1 MLQKFSKTEMNEN
14 IKVDKS
20 MDALIG
26 LIHQNINKPI
36 DENVNKQIEK
46 IKFDIQFS
54 GEKINKIEK
63 DIKVQNTKIK
73 KNFDDIHEL
82 IGDKCDENQNKLETL
97 EELIFDFKKNN
108 FEKLEQSFEKIGESF
123 NFLNLNIVK
132 NKNSLLDEL
141 GQQLTTAFS
150 NQQTTVLSHVDEQF
164 KKNLGELKEQQKYQ
178 VDQWSTLFKI
188 LQSLSNQHI
197 SSLNSQ
203 SELISTLLI
212 DFETKISNKQ
222 DAVILQLIEQIKSSS
237 DLSLNKQQ
245 NNINQL
251 QEFQQNRLDQQA
263 SELKAFDENIKDQLA
278 KNKKMQTMTLGIS
291 IINLLLIALIIY
303 LGFSM

>member
-1 MLQKFSKTEMNEN
+1 MLQNFSKTEMHEN
-14 IKVDKS
+14 IKADKS

-36 DENVNKQIEK
+36 DENVNKQIEN
-46 IKFDIQFS
+46 IKFDIQS
-54 GEKINKIEK
+54 SSEKINKIEK
-63 DIKVQNTKIK
+63 ELKVQNTKIK
-73 KNFDDIHEL
+73 ENFDEIHEL
-82 IGDKCDENQNKLETL
+82 IGDKCDENQNKIETL
-97 EELIFDFKKNN
+97 EELISDFKKNN

-123 NFLNLNIVK
+123 NVLNLNIVT
-132 NKNSLLDEL
+132 NKNSLLNDL
-141 GQQLTTAFS
+141 GQQLTTGFS

-164 KKNLGELKEQQKYQ
+164 KKKLGELKEQQKYQ

-188 LQSLSNQHI
+188 LQSLSNQNL
-197 SSLNSQ
+197 SSLNFQ

-212 DFETKISNKQ
+212 DFEKKISNQQ
-222 DAVILQLIEQIKSSS
+222 DAVILQLIEKIKSSS

-303 LGFSM
+303 LGF

>member
-1 MLQKFSKTEMNEN
+1 MLQKLSKTEIHEN
-14 IKVDKS
+14 IKADQS

-36 DENVNKQIEK
+36 DENVNKQIEN
-46 IKFDIQFS
+46 IKFDIQS
-54 GEKINKIEK
+54 SSEKINKIEK
-63 DIKVQNTKIK
+63 ELKVQNIKIK
-73 KNFDDIHEL
+73 ENFDEIHEL
-82 IGDKCDENQNKLETL
+82 IGDKSDENQNKIETL
-97 EELIFDFKKNN
+97 EELISDFKKNN
-108 FEKLEQSFEKIGESF
+108 FEMLEQSFEKIGESF
-123 NFLNLNIVK
+123 NVLNLNIVT

-141 GQQLTTAFS
+141 GQQLTTGFS

-164 KKNLGELKEQQKYQ
+164 KKNLDELKEQQKYQ
-178 VDQWSTLFKI
+178 VDQWYTLFKT
-188 LQSLSNQHI
+188 LQILSNQHI

-212 DFETKISNKQ
+212 DFEKKISNKQ
-222 DAVILQLIEQIKSSS
+222 DAIILQLIEKIESSS

-245 NNINQL
+245 NKINQL
-251 QEFQQNRLDQQA
+251 QEFQKNRLDQQA
-263 SELKAFDENIKDQLA
+263 SELKALDENIKDQLA

-303 LGFSM
+303 LGFSK

>member
-1 MLQKFSKTEMNEN
+1 MLQNFSKTEMHEN
-14 IKVDKS
+14 IKADKS

-36 DENVNKQIEK
+36 DENVNKQIEN
-46 IKFDIQFS
+46 IKFDIQS
-54 GEKINKIEK
+54 SSEKINKIEK
-63 DIKVQNTKIK
+63 ELKVQNTKIK
-73 KNFDDIHEL
+73 ENFDEIHEL
-82 IGDKCDENQNKLETL
+82 IGDKCDENQNKIETL
-97 EELIFDFKKNN
+97 EELISDFKKNN

-123 NFLNLNIVK
+123 NVLNLNIVT

-141 GQQLTTAFS
+141 GQQLTTGFS

-164 KKNLGELKEQQKYQ
+164 KKKLGELKEQQKYQ

-188 LQSLSNQHI
+188 LQSLSNQNL
-197 SSLNSQ
+197 SSLNFQ

-212 DFETKISNKQ
+212 DFEKKISNQQ
-222 DAVILQLIEQIKSSS
+222 DAVILQLIEKIKSSS

-303 LGFSM
+303 LGFSN

>member
-82 IGDKCDENQNKLETL
+82 IGDKCDENQNKLEIL

>member
-14 IKVDKS
+14 IKADKS

-36 DENVNKQIEK
+36 DENVNKQIEN
-46 IKFDIQFS
+46 IKFDIQSSS
-54 GEKINKIEK
+54 GKINKIEK

-73 KNFDDIHEL
+73 KNFDEIHEL

-97 EELIFDFKKNN
+97 EELISDLEKNN
-108 FEKLEQSFEKIGESF
+108 LKKLEQSFEKIDESF
-123 NFLNLNIVK
+123 GVLNLNIGT
-132 NKNSLLDEL
+132 NKNSLLEEL
-141 GQQLTTAFS
+141 GLQLTTGFS
-150 NQQTTVLSHVDEQF
+150 NQQITVLNYVDEQF
-164 KKNLGELKEQQKYQ
+164 KKNLDELKEHKKYQ
-178 VDQWSTLFKI
+178 VDEWSALSKTLEDFA
-188 LQSLSNQHI
+188 NQYI
-197 SSLNSQ
+197 SALNTQ
-203 SELISTLLI
+203 SELISTLFTNS
-212 DFETKISNKQ
+212 DKKISTQQNDMIQ
-222 DAVILQLIEQIKSSS
+222 QLTEQVRSSL
-237 DLSLNKQQ
+237 DLSLSKQQ
-245 NNINQL
+245 NDLYQL

>member
-132 NKNSLLDEL
+132 NKNSLSDEL

>member
-36 DENVNKQIEK
+36 DENVNNQIEK

>member
-1 MLQKFSKTEMNEN
+1 MLQKLSKTEIHEN
-14 IKVDKS
+14 IKADQS

-36 DENVNKQIEK
+36 DENVNKQIEN
-46 IKFDIQFS
+46 IKFDIQS
-54 GEKINKIEK
+54 SSEKIHKIEK
-63 DIKVQNTKIK
+63 ELKAQNTKITE
-73 KNFDDIHEL
+73 NFDEIHEL
-82 IGDKCDENQNKLETL
+82 IGDKSDENQNKIETL
-97 EELIFDFKKNN
+97 EELISDFKKNN

-123 NFLNLNIVK
+123 NVLNLSIVT

-141 GQQLTTAFS
+141 GQQLTTGFS

-164 KKNLGELKEQQKYQ
+164 KKNLDELKEQQKYQ
-178 VDQWSTLFKI
+178 VDQWYNLFKT
-188 LQSLSNQHI
+188 LQILSNQHI

-212 DFETKISNKQ
+212 DFEKKISNKQ
-222 DAVILQLIEQIKSSS
+222 DAIILQLIEKIESSS

-251 QEFQQNRLDQQA
+251 QEFQKNRLDQQA
-263 SELKAFDENIKDQLA
+263 SELKALDENIKDQLA

-303 LGFSM
+303 LGF

>member
-222 DAVILQLIEQIKSSS
+222 DAVILQLIKQIKSSS

-263 SELKAFDENIKDQLA
+263 SELKAFDETIKDQLA

>member
-1 MLQKFSKTEMNEN
+1 MLQNFSKTEMHEN
-14 IKVDKS
+14 IKADKS

-36 DENVNKQIEK
+36 DENVNKQIEN
-46 IKFDIQFS
+46 IKFDIQS
-54 GEKINKIEK
+54 SSEKINKIEK
-63 DIKVQNTKIK
+63 ELKVQNTKIK
-73 KNFDDIHEL
+73 ENFDEIHEL

-97 EELIFDFKKNN
+97 EELISDLEKNN
-108 FEKLEQSFEKIGESF
+108 LKKLEQSFEKIDESF
-123 NFLNLNIVK
+123 GVLNLNIGT
-132 NKNSLLDEL
+132 NKNSLLNDL
-141 GQQLTTAFS
+141 GQQLTTGFS

-164 KKNLGELKEQQKYQ
+164 KKKLGELKEQQKYQ

-188 LQSLSNQHI
+188 LQSLSNQNL
-197 SSLNSQ
+197 SSLNFQ

-212 DFETKISNKQ
+212 DFEKKISNQQ
-222 DAVILQLIEQIKSSS
+222 DAVILQLIEKIKSSS

-303 LGFSM
+303 LGF

>member
-1 MLQKFSKTEMNEN
+1 MLQKLSKTEIHEN
-14 IKVDKS
+14 IKADQS

-36 DENVNKQIEK
+36 DENVNKQIEN
-46 IKFDIQFS
+46 IKFDIQS
-54 GEKINKIEK
+54 SSEKINKIEK
-63 DIKVQNTKIK
+63 ELKVQNTKIK
-73 KNFDDIHEL
+73 ENFDEIHEL
-82 IGDKCDENQNKLETL
+82 IGDKCDENQNKIETL
-97 EELIFDFKKNN
+97 EELISDFKKNN

-123 NFLNLNIVK
+123 NVLNLNIVT

-141 GQQLTTAFS
+141 GQQLTTGFS

-188 LQSLSNQHI
+188 LKSLSNQNL
-197 SSLNSQ
+197 SSLNFQ

-212 DFETKISNKQ
+212 DFEKKISNQQ
-222 DAVILQLIEQIKSSS
+222 DTVILQLIEKIKSSS

-303 LGFSM
+303 LGFSN

>member
-132 NKNSLLDEL
+132 NKNSLLEEL

>member
-222 DAVILQLIEQIKSSS
+222 EAVILQLIEQIKSSS

>member
-54 GEKINKIEK
+54 SEKINKIEK
-63 DIKVQNTKIK
+63 ELKVQNTKIK
-73 KNFDDIHEL
+73 ENFDEIHEL

>member
-36 DENVNKQIEK
+36 DENVNKQIEN
-46 IKFDIQFS
+46 IKFDIQYS
-54 GEKINKIEK
+54 SEKINKIEK
-63 DIKVQNTKIK
+63 ELKVQNTKIK
-73 KNFDDIHEL
+73 ENFDEIHEL
-82 IGDKCDENQNKLETL
+82 IGDKCDENQNKIETL
-97 EELIFDFKKNN
+97 EELISDFKKNN

-123 NFLNLNIVK
+123 NVLNLNIVT

-141 GQQLTTAFS
+141 GQQLTTGFS

-164 KKNLGELKEQQKYQ
+164 KKKLGELKEQQKYQ

-188 LQSLSNQHI
+188 LQSLSNQNL
-197 SSLNSQ
+197 SSLNCQ

-212 DFETKISNKQ
+212 DFEKKISNQQ
-222 DAVILQLIEQIKSSS
+222 DAVILQLIEKIKSSS

-303 LGFSM
+303 LGFSN

>member
-1 MLQKFSKTEMNEN
+1 MLQKFSKTEMHEN
-14 IKVDKS
+14 IKADKS

-36 DENVNKQIEK
+36 DENVNKQIEN
-46 IKFDIQFS
+46 IKFDIQS
-54 GEKINKIEK
+54 SSEKINKIEK
-63 DIKVQNTKIK
+63 ELKVQNTKIK
-73 KNFDDIHEL
+73 ENFDEIHEL
-82 IGDKCDENQNKLETL
+82 IGDKSDENQNKIETL
-97 EELIFDFKKNN
+97 EELISDFKKNN

-123 NFLNLNIVK
+123 NVLNLNIVT

-141 GQQLTTAFS
+141 GQQLTTGFS

-164 KKNLGELKEQQKYQ
+164 KKNLDELKKQQKYQ
-178 VDQWSTLFKI
+178 VDQWSTLFKT
-188 LQSLSNQHI
+188 LQILSNQHI

-212 DFETKISNKQ
+212 DFEKKISNKQ
-222 DAVILQLIEQIKSSS
+222 DAIILQLIEKIKSSS

-251 QEFQQNRLDQQA
+251 QEFQKNRLDQQA

-278 KNKKMQTMTLGIS
+278 KNKKIQTMTLGIS

-303 LGFSM
+303 LGFSK

>member
-54 GEKINKIEK
+54 SEKINKIEK

-197 SSLNSQ
+197 SSLSSQ

>member
-54 GEKINKIEK
+54 SEKINKIEK

>member
-1 MLQKFSKTEMNEN
+1 MLQNFSKTEMHEN
-14 IKVDKS
+14 IKADKS

-36 DENVNKQIEK
+36 DENVNKQIEN
-46 IKFDIQFS
+46 IKFDIQS
-54 GEKINKIEK
+54 SSEKINKIEK
-63 DIKVQNTKIK
+63 ELKVQNTKIK
-73 KNFDDIHEL
+73 ENFDEIHEL
-82 IGDKCDENQNKLETL
+82 IGDKCDENQNKIETL
-97 EELIFDFKKNN
+97 EELISDFKKNN

-123 NFLNLNIVK
+123 NVLNLNIVT

-141 GQQLTTAFS
+141 GQQLTTGFS

-164 KKNLGELKEQQKYQ
+164 KKKLGELKEQQKYQ

-188 LQSLSNQHI
+188 LQSLSNQNL
-197 SSLNSQ
+197 SSLNCQ

-212 DFETKISNKQ
+212 DFEKKISNQQ
-222 DAVILQLIEQIKSSS
+222 DAVILQLIEKIKSSS

-303 LGFSM
+303 LGFSN

>member
-36 DENVNKQIEK
+36 DENVNKQIEN
-46 IKFDIQFS
+46 IKFDIQS
-54 GEKINKIEK
+54 SSEKINKIEK
-63 DIKVQNTKIK
+63 DINFKNTKII
-73 KNFDDIHEL
+73 KNFEEIQEL
-82 IGDKCDENQNKLETL
+82 IGDKCDENQNAFEILEGLISDL
-97 EELIFDFKKNN
+97 EKNN
-108 FEKLEQSFEKIGESF
+108 FEKLEQSFKKIDESF
-123 NFLNLNIVK
+123 NVLNLNIVT

-141 GQQLTTAFS
+141 GQQFTTGFS

-164 KKNLGELKEQQKYQ
+164 KKNLDELKQQQKYQ
-178 VDQWSTLFKI
+178 LDQWSTLFKT
-188 LQSLSNQHI
+188 LQSLSNQYV

-212 DFETKISNKQ
+212 DFETKISNNQ
-222 DAVILQLIEQIKSSS
+222 DAAILQITKQIKSSS

-245 NNINQL
+245 NRIDQL
-251 QEFQQNRLDQQA
+251 QEFQQSHLNQQA
-263 SELKAFDENIKDQLA
+263 SELKAFDEKIKDQLV
-278 KNKKMQTMTLGIS
+278 KNKKMQKMTLGIS
-291 IINLLLIALIIY
+291 IINLLLIALIVY
-303 LGFSM
+303 LGFSK